1 MDNTTVVGNM
11 DNFTYFTRFMYGT
24 YYGRLADRCFAHD
37 GCLADRRFAHDG
49 CLADRRFAHDGRL
62 AHFMPN
68 GRLADRRFAH
78 FTANRRC
85 GDADRRFAH

>member
-24 YYGRLADRCFAHD
+24 YYGRLADRC
-37 GCLADRRFAHDG
+37 FAHDG